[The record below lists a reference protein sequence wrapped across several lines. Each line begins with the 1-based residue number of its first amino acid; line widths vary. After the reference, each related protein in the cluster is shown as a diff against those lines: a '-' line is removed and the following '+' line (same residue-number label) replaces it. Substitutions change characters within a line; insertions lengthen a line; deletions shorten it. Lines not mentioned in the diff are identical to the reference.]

1 MALSIAIKGFVESR
15 ALILVPA
22 LLVVFGGF
30 ATNQHKADCLGGP
43 NAAQDLT
50 LVQGRKIVHQAEP
63 LPFGRIV
70 SNKPG
75 YLESPYAPYL
85 LIDVRGLETGTVV
98 VDPLCRKG
106 FVVPEMIYLAPV
118 YAPPDRDGKMIIDRG
133 LRK

>member
-1 MALSIAIKGFVESR
+1 M
-15 ALILVPA
+15 PA
-22 LLVVFGGF
+22 LLVVFGGC

-106 FVVPEMIYLAPV
+106 FVVWEMIYLVPV
-118 YAPPDRDGKMIIDRG
+118 YAPPDRDGKTIIDRG

>member
-1 MALSIAIKGFVESR
+1 VKSR
-15 ALILVPA
+15 ALIFVPA
-22 LLVVFGGF
+22 LLVALGGC
-30 ATNQHKADCLGGP
+30 ATNQHQADCLGGP
-43 NAAQDLT
+43 NGAQDLT

-63 LPFGRIV
+63 LPLGRIV

-98 VDPLCRKG
+98 VDPLCKKG
-106 FVVPEMIYLAPV
+106 FVVPEMIYLVPV
-118 YAPPDRDGKMIIDRG
+118 YAPAERDGKTIIDRG